1 MEMVDLF
8 CGGGGSSSG
17 FHQAGFETKY
27 AVDNK
32 WHTTQTF
39 NANFGNIAHQRD
51 ISTLR
56 SEVILQEFKKRPTLV
71 TSSPPCEPFTPT
83 NHKRIKNTYNRLF
96 DDETGRLT
104 LHALRLISNID
115 PEFWILENVKG
126 MIEGEN
132 KQILREQ
139 IIDLLNNHSARDVTK
154 FVSIKELEE
163 ARKIAIEMLDLV
175 GIPEPQK
182 RIDSFP
188 HELSGGMRQRAMIAM
203 ALSCNPKILIADEPT
218 TALDVTIQAQ
228 IIELMQ
234 ELQKKLGMS
243 IIFITH
249 DLGVV
254 SEISDHVMVMYL
266 GNVMEIAETKE
277 LFNNPLHSY
286 TKSLIDI
293 APQITEE
300 KRKIRL
306 LKGEIPSPINPPS
319 GCVFRT
325 RCPNPSHECKH
336 GTSEMGLI
344 EPKPGHFVDQCCYN
358 CN

>member
-1 MEMVDLF
+1 MSKEILLSVKNLKTHF
-8 CGGGGSSSG
+8 TVGNSIV
-17 FHQAGFETKY
+17 K
-27 AVDNK
+27 AVDGVSFDLK
-32 WHTTQTF
+32 AGKTF
-39 NANFGNIAHQRD
+39 AIVGESGSGKSITALSIMGLLPNNLASTDRGEIIFNNNNLINMEEKEMRKIRGNN
-51 ISTLR
+51 ISMIFQEPMTSLNPVYDLSFQI
-56 SEVILQEFKKRPTLV
+56 SEVIMLHQNKNKK
-71 TSSPPCEPFTPT
+71 
-83 NHKRIKNTYNRLF
+83 
-96 DDETGRLT
+96 
-104 LHALRLISNID
+104 
-115 PEFWILENVKG
+115 
-126 MIEGEN
+126 
-132 KQILREQ
+132 
-139 IIDLLNNHSARDVTK
+139 
-154 FVSIKELEE
+154 E

-300 KRKIRL
+300 KRKIKL

-344 EPKPGHFVDQCCYN
+344 EPKPDHFVDQCCYN

>member
-1 MEMVDLF
+1 MKNDTLLSVKNLKTHF
-8 CGGGGSSSG
+8 SVGKSIV
-17 FHQAGFETKY
+17 K
-27 AVDNK
+27 AVDGVSFDLEAGK
-32 WHTTQTF
+32 TF
-39 NANFGNIAHQRD
+39 AIVGESGSGKSITALSIMGLLPNNLASTDRGEIIFNNNNLINMEEKEMRKIRGNS
-51 ISTLR
+51 ISMIFQEPMTSLNPVYDLSFQI
-56 SEVILQEFKKRPTLV
+56 SEVIMLHQNKNKK
-71 TSSPPCEPFTPT
+71 
-83 NHKRIKNTYNRLF
+83 
-96 DDETGRLT
+96 
-104 LHALRLISNID
+104 
-115 PEFWILENVKG
+115 
-126 MIEGEN
+126 
-132 KQILREQ
+132 
-139 IIDLLNNHSARDVTK
+139 
-154 FVSIKELEE
+154 E

>member
-1 MEMVDLF
+1 MNSENLLSIKNLKTHFSV
-8 CGGGGSSSG
+8 GKSVV
-17 FHQAGFETKY
+17 K
-27 AVDNK
+27 AVDGVSFNLEAGK
-32 WHTTQTF
+32 TFAIVGESGSGKSITALSIMGLLPNNLAQTER
-39 NANFGNIAHQRD
+39 GEI
-51 ISTLR
+51 
-56 SEVILQEFKKRPTLV
+56 
-71 TSSPPCEPFTPT
+71 
-83 NHKRIKNTYNRLF
+83 LF
-96 DDETGRLT
+96 DNKN
-104 LHALRLISNID
+104 LIN
-115 PEFWILENVKG
+115 
-126 MIEGEN
+126 
-132 KQILREQ
+132 
-139 IIDLLNNHSARDVTK
+139 
-154 FVSIKELEE
+154 LEE
-163 ARKIAIEMLDLV
+163 SEMRKIRGNRISMIFQEPMTSLNPVYDLSYQISETIILHQKKSKEQARKIAIEMLDLV

-182 RIDSFP
+182 RIDSYP

-228 IIELMQ
+228 IIDLMQ

-266 GNVMEIAETKE
+266 GNVMEIAETNE

-293 APQITEE
+293 APQISDE
-300 KRKIRL
+300 KREIKL
-306 LKGEIPSPINPPS
+306 LRGEIPSPTNPPS

-325 RCPNPSHECKH
+325 RCPNPCEGCKN
-336 GTSEMGLI
+336 GDIEMGLI
-344 EPKPGHFVDQCCYN
+344 EAKPGHWVDQCCYE

>member
-1 MEMVDLF
+1 MKSEKLLSVQNLKTHF
-8 CGGGGSSSG
+8 SVGNSIV
-17 FHQAGFETKY
+17 K
-27 AVDNK
+27 AVDGVSFDLESGK
-32 WHTTQTF
+32 TF
-39 NANFGNIAHQRD
+39 AIVGESGSGKSITALSIMGLLPNNLSSTDRGKIIFNDQDLINLEEKEMRKIRGNS
-51 ISTLR
+51 ISMIFQEPMTSLNPVYDLSFQI
-56 SEVILQEFKKRPTLV
+56 SEVIMLHQNKNKK
-71 TSSPPCEPFTPT
+71 
-83 NHKRIKNTYNRLF
+83 
-96 DDETGRLT
+96 D
-104 LHALRLISNID
+104 
-115 PEFWILENVKG
+115 
-126 MIEGEN
+126 
-132 KQILREQ
+132 
-139 IIDLLNNHSARDVTK
+139 
-154 FVSIKELEE
+154 

-228 IIELMQ
+228 IIELMK

-266 GNVMEIAETKE
+266 GNVMEIAETNE
-277 LFNNPLHSY
+277 LFSNPLHSY

-300 KRKIRL
+300 KRRIRV

-325 RCPNPSHECKH
+325 RCPNPTHDCKH
-336 GTSEMGLI
+336 GISTMGLI
-344 EPKPGHFVDQCCYN
+344 EPKPGHFVDQCCYE
-358 CN
+358 CQ

>member
-1 MEMVDLF
+1 MKSEKLLSVQNLKTHF
-8 CGGGGSSSG
+8 SVGNSIV
-17 FHQAGFETKY
+17 K
-27 AVDNK
+27 AVDGVSFDLESGK
-32 WHTTQTF
+32 TF
-39 NANFGNIAHQRD
+39 AIVGESGSGKSITALSIMGLLPNNLS
-51 ISTLR
+51 STDRGKIIFNDQDL
-56 SEVILQEFKKRPTLV
+56 
-71 TSSPPCEPFTPT
+71 T
-83 NHKRIKNTYNRLF
+83 N
-96 DDETGRLT
+96 
-104 LHALRLISNID
+104 
-115 PEFWILENVKG
+115 
-126 MIEGEN
+126 
-132 KQILREQ
+132 
-139 IIDLLNNHSARDVTK
+139 
-154 FVSIKELEE
+154 LEE
-163 ARKIAIEMLDLV
+163 KEMRKIRGNSISMIFQEPMTSLNPVYDLSFQISEAIMLHQNKNKKDARKIAIEMLDLV

>member
-1 MEMVDLF
+1 MSKEKLLSVKNLKTHF
-8 CGGGGSSSG
+8 TVGNSIV
-17 FHQAGFETKY
+17 K
-27 AVDNK
+27 AVDGISFDLEPGK
-32 WHTTQTF
+32 TF
-39 NANFGNIAHQRD
+39 AIVGESGSGKSITALSIMGLLPNNLASTDRGEITFKNSNLINLEEKEMRKIRGNS
-51 ISTLR
+51 ISMIFQEPMTSLNPVYDLSFQI
-56 SEVILQEFKKRPTLV
+56 SEVIMLHQNKNKK
-71 TSSPPCEPFTPT
+71 
-83 NHKRIKNTYNRLF
+83 
-96 DDETGRLT
+96 
-104 LHALRLISNID
+104 
-115 PEFWILENVKG
+115 
-126 MIEGEN
+126 
-132 KQILREQ
+132 
-139 IIDLLNNHSARDVTK
+139 
-154 FVSIKELEE
+154 E
-163 ARKIAIEMLDLV
+163 ARRIAIEMLDIV

-266 GNVMEIAETKE
+266 GNVMEIAETNE

>member
-1 MEMVDLF
+1 MKNEKLLSVQNLKTHF
-8 CGGGGSSSG
+8 SVGNSIV
-17 FHQAGFETKY
+17 K
-27 AVDNK
+27 AVDGVSFDLESGK
-32 WHTTQTF
+32 TF
-39 NANFGNIAHQRD
+39 AIVGESGSGKSITALSIMGLLPNNLSSTDRGKIIFNNQDLINLEEKEMRKIRGNS
-51 ISTLR
+51 ISMIFQEPMTSLNPVYDLSFQI
-56 SEVILQEFKKRPTLV
+56 SEVIMLHQNKNKK
-71 TSSPPCEPFTPT
+71 
-83 NHKRIKNTYNRLF
+83 
-96 DDETGRLT
+96 D
-104 LHALRLISNID
+104 
-115 PEFWILENVKG
+115 
-126 MIEGEN
+126 
-132 KQILREQ
+132 
-139 IIDLLNNHSARDVTK
+139 
-154 FVSIKELEE
+154 

-228 IIELMQ
+228 IIELMK

-266 GNVMEIAETKE
+266 GNVMEIAETNE
-277 LFNNPLHSY
+277 LFSNPLHSY

-325 RCPNPSHECKH
+325 RCPNPTHGCKN
-336 GTSEMGLI
+336 GISTMGLI
-344 EPKPGHFVDQCCYN
+344 EPKPGHFVDQCCYE
-358 CN
+358 CH

>member
-1 MEMVDLF
+1 MKSEKLLSVQNLKTHF
-8 CGGGGSSSG
+8 SVGNSIV
-17 FHQAGFETKY
+17 K
-27 AVDNK
+27 AVDGVSFDLESGK
-32 WHTTQTF
+32 TF
-39 NANFGNIAHQRD
+39 AIVGESGSGKSITALSIMGLLPNNLAQVDRGKIIFSEQDLLTLEEKEMRKIRGNN
-51 ISTLR
+51 ISMIFQEPMTSLNPVYDLAFQI
-56 SEVILQEFKKRPTLV
+56 SEVIM
-71 TSSPPCEPFTPT
+71 
-83 NHKRIKNTYNRLF
+83 
-96 DDETGRLT
+96 
-104 LHALRLISNID
+104 LHQN
-115 PEFWILENVKG
+115 K
-126 MIEGEN
+126 N
-132 KQILREQ
+132 KQ
-139 IIDLLNNHSARDVTK
+139 D
-154 FVSIKELEE
+154 

-182 RIDSFP
+182 RINSFP

-243 IIFITH
+243 IVFITH

-254 SEISDHVMVMYL
+254 SEISDYVMVMYL
-266 GNVMEIAETKE
+266 GNTMEIAETNE
-277 LFNNPLHSY
+277 IFSNPIHPY

-300 KRKIRL
+300 KRKIQV

-325 RCPNPSHECKH
+325 RCPNASSDGKE
-336 GTSEMGLI
+336 GDIEMGLI
-344 EPKPGHFVDQCCYN
+344 EVKPGHWVDRCGVN
-358 CN
+358 CGHLRT

>member
-1 MEMVDLF
+1 MKNEKLLSVQNLKTHF
-8 CGGGGSSSG
+8 SVGNSIV
-17 FHQAGFETKY
+17 K
-27 AVDNK
+27 AVDGVSFDLESGK
-32 WHTTQTF
+32 TF
-39 NANFGNIAHQRD
+39 AIVGESGSGKSITALSIMGLLPNNLAQVDRGKIIFSEQDLLTLEEKEMRKIRGNN
-51 ISTLR
+51 ISMIFQEPMTSLNPVYDLAFQI
-56 SEVILQEFKKRPTLV
+56 SEVIM
-71 TSSPPCEPFTPT
+71 
-83 NHKRIKNTYNRLF
+83 
-96 DDETGRLT
+96 
-104 LHALRLISNID
+104 LHQN
-115 PEFWILENVKG
+115 K
-126 MIEGEN
+126 N
-132 KQILREQ
+132 KQ
-139 IIDLLNNHSARDVTK
+139 D
-154 FVSIKELEE
+154 

-182 RIDSFP
+182 RINSFP

-243 IIFITH
+243 IVFITH

-254 SEISDHVMVMYL
+254 SEISDYVMVMYL
-266 GNVMEIAETKE
+266 GNTMEIAETNE
-277 LFNNPLHSY
+277 IFSNPIHPY

-300 KRKIRL
+300 KRKIQV

-325 RCPNPSHECKH
+325 RCPNASSNGKE
-336 GTSEMGLI
+336 GDIEMGLI
-344 EPKPGHFVDQCCYN
+344 EVKPGHWVDRCGVN
-358 CN
+358 CGHLRT

>member
-1 MEMVDLF
+1 MDNENLLSIKNLKTHFSV
-8 CGGGGSSSG
+8 GKSVV
-17 FHQAGFETKY
+17 K
-27 AVDNK
+27 AVDGVSFNLEAGK
-32 WHTTQTF
+32 TF
-39 NANFGNIAHQRD
+39 AIVGESGSGKSITALSIMGLLPNNLAETERGEI
-51 ISTLR
+51 
-56 SEVILQEFKKRPTLV
+56 
-71 TSSPPCEPFTPT
+71 
-83 NHKRIKNTYNRLF
+83 LF
-96 DDETGRLT
+96 D
-104 LHALRLISNID
+104 
-115 PEFWILENVKG
+115 
-126 MIEGEN
+126 N
-132 KQILREQ
+132 KNL
-139 IIDLLNNHSARDVTK
+139 IDLEENEMRKIRGNRISMIFQEPMTSLNPVYDLSYQISETIILHQKKS
-154 FVSIKELEE
+154 KEQ

-182 RIDSFP
+182 RIDSYP

-228 IIELMQ
+228 IIDLMQ

-266 GNVMEIAETKE
+266 GNVMEIAETSE

-293 APQITEE
+293 APQISNQ
-300 KRKIRL
+300 KREIKL
-306 LKGEIPSPINPPS
+306 LRGEIPSPTNPPS

-325 RCPNPSHECKH
+325 RCPNPGIDCK
-336 GTSEMGLI
+336 GGDIEMGLI
-344 EPKPGHFVDQCCYN
+344 EAKPGHWVDQCCFK
-358 CN
+358 

>member
-1 MEMVDLF
+1 MNDKTLLSVKNLTTHFTVGD
-8 CGGGGSSSG
+8 SIV
-17 FHQAGFETKY
+17 K
-27 AVDNK
+27 AVDGVSFNLEEGK
-32 WHTTQTF
+32 TF
-39 NANFGNIAHQRD
+39 AIVGESGSGKSITALSIMGLLPNNLAEIDRGEVIFGNQN
-51 ISTLR
+51 L
-56 SEVILQEFKKRPTLV
+56 
-71 TSSPPCEPFTPT
+71 
-83 NHKRIKNTYNRLF
+83 
-96 DDETGRLT
+96 LT
-104 LHALRLISNID
+104 LEEKEMRKIRGNSIS
-115 PEFWILENVKG
+115 
-126 MIEGEN
+126 MIFQEPMTSLNPVYDLSYQISEAIMLHQN
-132 KQILREQ
+132 K
-139 IIDLLNNHSARDVTK
+139 NKN
-154 FVSIKELEE
+154 E

-188 HELSGGMRQRAMIAM
+188 HELSGGMRQRVMIAM

-234 ELQKKLGMS
+234 DLQKKLGMA
-243 IIFITH
+243 IVFITH

-266 GNVMEIAETKE
+266 GNVMEIAETQE
-277 LFNNPLHSY
+277 IFSNPLHSY

-300 KRKIRL
+300 KRKIKV

-325 RCPNPSHECKH
+325 RCPNPTHDCKE
-336 GTSEMGLI
+336 GNIKMGLI
-344 EPKPGHFVDQCCYN
+344 EVSPDHWVDQCCVN
-358 CN
+358 CS

>member
-1 MEMVDLF
+1 MNSENLLSIKNLKTHFSV
-8 CGGGGSSSG
+8 GKSVV
-17 FHQAGFETKY
+17 K
-27 AVDNK
+27 AVDGVSFNLEAGK
-32 WHTTQTF
+32 TFAIVGESGSGKSITALSIMGLLPNNLAQTER
-39 NANFGNIAHQRD
+39 GEI
-51 ISTLR
+51 
-56 SEVILQEFKKRPTLV
+56 
-71 TSSPPCEPFTPT
+71 
-83 NHKRIKNTYNRLF
+83 LF
-96 DDETGRLT
+96 DNKN
-104 LHALRLISNID
+104 LIN
-115 PEFWILENVKG
+115 
-126 MIEGEN
+126 
-132 KQILREQ
+132 
-139 IIDLLNNHSARDVTK
+139 
-154 FVSIKELEE
+154 LEE
-163 ARKIAIEMLDLV
+163 NEMRKIRGNRISMIFQEPMTSLNPVYDLSYQISETIILHQKKSKEQARKIAIEMLDLV

-182 RIDSFP
+182 RIDSYP

-228 IIELMQ
+228 IIDLMQ

-266 GNVMEIAETKE
+266 GNVMEIAETNE

-293 APQITEE
+293 APQISDE
-300 KRKIRL
+300 KREIKL
-306 LKGEIPSPINPPS
+306 LRGEIPSPTNPPS

-325 RCPNPSHECKH
+325 RCPNPCEGCKN
-336 GTSEMGLI
+336 GDIEMGLI
-344 EPKPGHFVDQCCYN
+344 EAKPGHWVDQCCYE

>member
-1 MEMVDLF
+1 MDSENLLSIKNLKTHFTV
-8 CGGGGSSSG
+8 GKSVV
-17 FHQAGFETKY
+17 K
-27 AVDNK
+27 AVDGVSFNLEAGK
-32 WHTTQTF
+32 TFAIVGESGSGKSITALSIMGLLPNNLAQTER
-39 NANFGNIAHQRD
+39 GEI
-51 ISTLR
+51 
-56 SEVILQEFKKRPTLV
+56 
-71 TSSPPCEPFTPT
+71 
-83 NHKRIKNTYNRLF
+83 LF
-96 DDETGRLT
+96 D
-104 LHALRLISNID
+104 
-115 PEFWILENVKG
+115 
-126 MIEGEN
+126 N
-132 KQILREQ
+132 KNL
-139 IIDLLNNHSARDVTK
+139 IDLEENEMRKIRGNRISMIFQEPMTSLNPVYDLSFQISETIILHQKKS
-154 FVSIKELEE
+154 KEQ

-182 RIDSFP
+182 RIDSYP

-228 IIELMQ
+228 IIDLMQ

-266 GNVMEIAETKE
+266 GNVMEIAETSE

-293 APQITEE
+293 APQISDE
-300 KRKIRL
+300 KREIKVLR
-306 LKGEIPSPINPPS
+306 GEIPSPTNPPS

-325 RCPNPSHECKH
+325 RCPI
-336 GTSEMGLI
+336 L
-344 EPKPGHFVDQCCYN
+344 V
-358 CN
+358 

>member
-1 MEMVDLF
+1 MKSEKLLNVQNLKTHF
-8 CGGGGSSSG
+8 SVGNSIV
-17 FHQAGFETKY
+17 K
-27 AVDNK
+27 AVDGVSFDLESGK
-32 WHTTQTF
+32 TF
-39 NANFGNIAHQRD
+39 AIVGESGSGKSITALSIMGLLPNNLAKVDRGKIIF
-51 ISTLR
+51 
-56 SEVILQEFKKRPTLV
+56 SEQDL
-71 TSSPPCEPFTPT
+71 
-83 NHKRIKNTYNRLF
+83 
-96 DDETGRLT
+96 LT
-104 LHALRLISNID
+104 LEEKEMRKIRGNNIS
-115 PEFWILENVKG
+115 
-126 MIEGEN
+126 MIFQEPMTSLNPVYDLAFQISEAIMLHQNKN
-132 KQILREQ
+132 KQ
-139 IIDLLNNHSARDVTK
+139 D
-154 FVSIKELEE
+154 

-182 RIDSFP
+182 RINSFP

-243 IIFITH
+243 IVFITH

-254 SEISDHVMVMYL
+254 SEISDYVMVMYL
-266 GNVMEIAETKE
+266 GNTMEIAETNE
-277 LFNNPLHSY
+277 IFSNPIHPY

-300 KRKIRL
+300 KRKIQV

-325 RCPNPSHECKH
+325 RCPNASSDGKE
-336 GTSEMGLI
+336 GNIEMGLI
-344 EPKPGHFVDQCCYN
+344 EVKPGHWVDRCGVN
-358 CN
+358 CGHLRT

>member
-1 MEMVDLF
+1 MDSENLLTIKNLRTHFSV
-8 CGGGGSSSG
+8 GESVV
-17 FHQAGFETKY
+17 K
-27 AVDNK
+27 AVDGVSFNLEAGK
-32 WHTTQTF
+32 TFAIVGESGSGKSITALSIMGLLPNNLAQTER
-39 NANFGNIAHQRD
+39 GEI
-51 ISTLR
+51 
-56 SEVILQEFKKRPTLV
+56 
-71 TSSPPCEPFTPT
+71 
-83 NHKRIKNTYNRLF
+83 LF
-96 DDETGRLT
+96 D
-104 LHALRLISNID
+104 
-115 PEFWILENVKG
+115 
-126 MIEGEN
+126 N
-132 KQILREQ
+132 KNL
-139 IIDLLNNHSARDVTK
+139 IDLEENEMRKIRGNRISMIFQEPMTSLNPVYDLSYQISETIILHQKKS
-154 FVSIKELEE
+154 KEQ

-182 RIDSFP
+182 RIDSYP

-228 IIELMQ
+228 IIDLMQ

-266 GNVMEIAETKE
+266 GNVMEIAETSE

-293 APQITEE
+293 APQISDE
-300 KRKIRL
+300 KREIKVLR
-306 LKGEIPSPINPPS
+306 GEIPSPTNPPS

-325 RCPNPSHECKH
+325 RCPNPSIGCK
-336 GTSEMGLI
+336 GGDIDMGLI
-344 EPKPGHFVDQCCYN
+344 EARPGHWVDRCCYE
-358 CN
+358 CNKT

>member
-1 MEMVDLF
+1 ML
-8 CGGGGSSSG
+8 
-17 FHQAGFETKY
+17 HQ
-27 AVDNK
+27 NK
-32 WHTTQTF
+32 
-39 NANFGNIAHQRD
+39 N
-51 ISTLR
+51 
-56 SEVILQEFKKRPTLV
+56 
-71 TSSPPCEPFTPT
+71 
-83 NHKRIKNTYNRLF
+83 KN
-96 DDETGRLT
+96 
-104 LHALRLISNID
+104 
-115 PEFWILENVKG
+115 
-126 MIEGEN
+126 
-132 KQILREQ
+132 
-139 IIDLLNNHSARDVTK
+139 
-154 FVSIKELEE
+154 E

-277 LFNNPLHSY
+277 TSY
-286 TKSLIDI
+286 
-293 APQITEE
+293 P
-300 KRKIRL
+300 
-306 LKGEIPSPINPPS
+306 
-319 GCVFRT
+319 
-325 RCPNPSHECKH
+325 
-336 GTSEMGLI
+336 
-344 EPKPGHFVDQCCYN
+344 
-358 CN
+358 

>member
-1 MEMVDLF
+1 MSKEKLLSVKNLKTHF
-8 CGGGGSSSG
+8 TVGNSIV
-17 FHQAGFETKY
+17 K
-27 AVDNK
+27 AVDGISFDLEPGKTFAIVGESGSGKSITALSIMGLLPNNLAS
-32 WHTTQTF
+32 TDRGEITF
-39 NANFGNIAHQRD
+39 NNSNLINMEEKEMRKIRGNS
-51 ISTLR
+51 ISMIFQEPMTSLNPVYDLSFQI
-56 SEVILQEFKKRPTLV
+56 SEVIMLHQNKSKK
-71 TSSPPCEPFTPT
+71 
-83 NHKRIKNTYNRLF
+83 
-96 DDETGRLT
+96 
-104 LHALRLISNID
+104 
-115 PEFWILENVKG
+115 
-126 MIEGEN
+126 
-132 KQILREQ
+132 
-139 IIDLLNNHSARDVTK
+139 
-154 FVSIKELEE
+154 E

-182 RIDSFP
+182 RINSFP

-319 GCVFRT
+319 GCLFRT

-344 EPKPGHFVDQCCYN
+344 EPIPGHFVDQCCYN